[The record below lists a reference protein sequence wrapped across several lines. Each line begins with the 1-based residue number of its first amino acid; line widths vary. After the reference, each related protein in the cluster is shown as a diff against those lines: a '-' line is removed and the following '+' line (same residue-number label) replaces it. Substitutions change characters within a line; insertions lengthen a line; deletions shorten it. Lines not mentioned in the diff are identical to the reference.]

1 MWLRASSHKKYKTI
15 HTKDEVI
22 MRVEILVKKIRIEK
36 GYTIDKVA
44 QLAKMSKG
52 HLSRIERGETEPTI
66 STLARLAM
74 ALKADV
80 NDLYKIHY

>member
-1 MWLRASSHKKYKTI
+1 
-15 HTKDEVI
+15 

>member
-1 MWLRASSHKKYKTI
+1 
-15 HTKDEVI
+15 

-66 STLARLAM
+66 STLARMAM
-74 ALKADV
+74 ALKVDV

>member
-1 MWLRASSHKKYKTI
+1 
-15 HTKDEVI
+15 
-22 MRVEILVKKIRIEK
+22 MRVEILVKKVRIEK
-36 GYTIDKVA
+36 GYTINKVA

-74 ALKADV
+74 ALKVDV

>member
-1 MWLRASSHKKYKTI
+1 
-15 HTKDEVI
+15 

-44 QLAKMSKG
+44 QLAKMSNG

-66 STLARLAM
+66 STLARMAM
-74 ALKADV
+74 ALKVDV

>member
-1 MWLRASSHKKYKTI
+1 
-15 HTKDEVI
+15 

-74 ALKADV
+74 ALKVHV

>member
-1 MWLRASSHKKYKTI
+1 
-15 HTKDEVI
+15 

-74 ALKADV
+74 ALKVDV
-80 NDLYKIHY
+80 NNLYKIHY

>member
-1 MWLRASSHKKYKTI
+1 
-15 HTKDEVI
+15 
-22 MRVEILVKKIRIEK
+22 MRVEILARKIRLEK

-66 STLARLAM
+66 STLARIAI
-74 ALKADV
+74 ALKVKID
-80 NDLYKIHY
+80 DLYKIHY

>member
-1 MWLRASSHKKYKTI
+1 
-15 HTKDEVI
+15 
-22 MRVEILVKKIRIEK
+22 MRIEILVKKIRIEK

-66 STLARLAM
+66 STLVRLAM
-74 ALKADV
+74 ALKVDV

>member
-1 MWLRASSHKKYKTI
+1 
-15 HTKDEVI
+15 

-52 HLSRIERGETEPTI
+52 HLSRLERGETEPTI

-74 ALKADV
+74 ALKVDV

>member
-1 MWLRASSHKKYKTI
+1 
-15 HTKDEVI
+15 

-74 ALKADV
+74 ALKVDV
-80 NDLYKIHY
+80 NDLDKIVYFLFL

>member
-1 MWLRASSHKKYKTI
+1 
-15 HTKDEVI
+15 

-74 ALKADV
+74 ALKGDV

>member
-1 MWLRASSHKKYKTI
+1 
-15 HTKDEVI
+15 

-74 ALKADV
+74 ALKVDV
-80 NDLYKIHY
+80 NDLYKIIRQNSVFFIFVK

>member
-1 MWLRASSHKKYKTI
+1 
-15 HTKDEVI
+15 
-22 MRVEILVKKIRIEK
+22 MRVEIVVKKIRIEK

-74 ALKADV
+74 ALKVDV

>member
-1 MWLRASSHKKYKTI
+1 
-15 HTKDEVI
+15 

-36 GYTIDKVA
+36 GYTIDRVA

-74 ALKADV
+74 ALKVDV

>member
-1 MWLRASSHKKYKTI
+1 
-15 HTKDEVI
+15 

-44 QLAKMSKG
+44 QLEKMSKG

-74 ALKADV
+74 ALKVDV

>member
-1 MWLRASSHKKYKTI
+1 
-15 HTKDEVI
+15 

-74 ALKADV
+74 ALKVDV

>member
-1 MWLRASSHKKYKTI
+1 
-15 HTKDEVI
+15 
-22 MRVEILVKKIRIEK
+22 MRVEILVRKIRLEK

-66 STLARLAM
+66 STLARIAI
-74 ALKADV
+74 ALKVKID
-80 NDLYKIHY
+80 DLYKIHY